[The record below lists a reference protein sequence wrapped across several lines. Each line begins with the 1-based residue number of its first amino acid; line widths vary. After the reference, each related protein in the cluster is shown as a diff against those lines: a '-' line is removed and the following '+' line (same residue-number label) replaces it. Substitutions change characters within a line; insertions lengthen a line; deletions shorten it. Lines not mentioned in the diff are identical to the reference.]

1 METRHA
7 QVVSLAAIPGGI
19 PTTPSCIDDHANL
32 IDRTSGSTALRLT
45 DLDHAPAEGLTAAP
59 SRAAGLHRF
68 DRRGPAL
75 RLVGH
80 AADAD
85 APSEQIADRLARI
98 RGRLVAALGNDRFA
112 RMFGAPVELTAS
124 DDSLCVTAT
133 SRAAA
138 GLIERRAGVELR
150 EAAVGVLGAS
160 AVVKIDVREA
170 PAEAV
175 VSASTVVVPEQS
187 AASAARTPTRAAP
200 ARSVRT
206 YRLDDFVVGESN
218 RLAYNAAMQVAESL
232 GASADGSP
240 RAPLFLH
247 GPCGVGKTHLLQGVA
262 QRFRERHP
270 GAVVRVVSGEAF
282 LNDFVN
288 AIRHGGGSATTGQ
301 SRSVAMG
308 GAGGGIERFRRQYRR
323 CDLLCIDDV
332 HLLASKQAT
341 QQELLHTFDQIV
353 QSGAQVVLAC
363 DRHPREMR
371 EDSGR
376 GGSAAS
382 RVGGFSAA
390 LVSRFLSGMVA
401 AIEPPDAHVRERALR
416 LFAQRRGLMLEEPAV
431 RLLVDRTA
439 PVPGQSALSVRDLEG
454 MLTRVEAVQ
463 RVDVGD
469 GGSGDGPVRIGVV
482 AVRRALGLGDS
493 DTMATASV
501 GMRRPLRA
509 EQIIAHVCL
518 ALGVERSDLSSSTRH
533 KRVVLARAIITHAC
547 RELTTMSYPEIAR
560 ALGRP
565 SHSTVITAHQRLSRQ
580 MESGEVWGIGAGG
593 EGVTIAGLAREIVSG
608 LVK

>member
-7 QVVSLAAIPGGI
+7 QVVTLAALTGGTPTIPSA
-19 PTTPSCIDDHANL
+19 PEEHTRL
-32 IDRTSGSTALRLT
+32 IDRTSGAAALRLAAT
-45 DLDHAPAEGLTAAP
+45 LTHANGDDVVVRDH
-59 SRAAGLHRF
+59 RDVHRF

-80 AADAD
+80 AIDTE
-85 APSEQIADRLARI
+85 APAEPVEDRLHRI
-98 RGRLVAALGNDRFA
+98 RERLVSALGPDRFA
-112 RMFGAPVELTAS
+112 RILGHPVELSAS
-124 DDSLCVTAT
+124 GDVLCITAT
-133 SRAAA
+133 SRSAA
-138 GLIERRAGVELR
+138 GLIERRAGSELR
-150 EAAVGVLGAS
+150 SAAAGVLGPA
-160 AVVKIDVREA
+160 ATVRIDVRE
-170 PAEAV
+170 PAVDKV
-175 VSASTVVVPEQS
+175 VPSNSPASTTSDVP
-187 AASAARTPTRAAP
+187 AAPRAAARPVPT
-200 ARSVRT
+200 RSVRT

-218 RLAYNAAMQVAESL
+218 RLAYNAALQVAESI
-232 GASADGSP
+232 GASSDGSP
-240 RAPLFLH
+240 RSPLFLH
-247 GPCGVGKTHLLQGVA
+247 GPCGVGKTHLLQGLA
-262 QRFRERHP
+262 QRFRERNP

-282 LNDFVN
+282 LNDFVS
-288 AIRHGGGSATTGQ
+288 AIRHGGGAATTGH

-363 DRHPREMR
+363 DRHPRDMR
-371 EDSGR
+371 DDAGR
-376 GGSAAS
+376 GHGGS

-416 LFAQRRGLMLEEPAV
+416 QFAQRRGLIIEEPAL

-463 RVDVGD
+463 RVDVGE
-469 GGSGDGPVRIGVV
+469 GGTNEGPVRIGTL
-482 AVRRALGLGDS
+482 AVRRALGLGDNDVLTS
-493 DTMATASV
+493 ASAA
-501 GMRRPLRA
+501 MRRPLRA
-509 EQIIAHVCL
+509 EQIIAHVCVT
-518 ALGVERSDLSSSTRH
+518 LGVERSDLASTTRH

-547 RELTTMSYPEIAR
+547 RELTTMSFPEIAR

-565 SHSTVITAHQRLSRQ
+565 SHSTVITAQQRLARQ
-580 MESGEVWGIGAGG
+580 IESGEVWGIGAGG
-593 EGVTIAGLAREIVSG
+593 EGVTIAALVREVIGG